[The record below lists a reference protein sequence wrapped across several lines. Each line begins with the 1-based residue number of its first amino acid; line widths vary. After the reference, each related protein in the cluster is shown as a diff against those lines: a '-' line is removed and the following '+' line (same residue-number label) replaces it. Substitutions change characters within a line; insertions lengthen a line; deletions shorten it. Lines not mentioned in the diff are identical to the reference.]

1 MPYDRLKNGRRLCP
15 QTPSLNHNRQCGD
28 EIQRF
33 WSSGGLKPGS
43 SSPERVHGSIFGRS
57 SRPFGK
63 KEYVLAGTRPGISGG
78 GKSFPGF
85 PRNKIDGA
93 GFAIGFEPA
102 RLGGGDE
109 EAGLPV

>member
-1 MPYDRLKNGRRLCP
+1 M
-15 QTPSLNHNRQCGD
+15 
-28 EIQRF
+28 
-33 WSSGGLKPGS
+33 
-43 SSPERVHGSIFGRS
+43 
-57 SRPFGK
+57 
-63 KEYVLAGTRPGISGG
+63 LAGTRPGISGG

-109 EAGLPV
+109 EAGLPLVLLLCDELFIMLE